1 MVDSIKYLTSPA
13 KPQQDPEAA
22 LVAAAK
28 RDPAAFGKLYDR
40 HIQPLYR
47 YLYSRI
53 GNQPDAEDVT
63 SQTILA
69 ALEGL
74 PRYDHQGYFLTWL
87 FSIARNKAADYFR
100 RQQKQAPLDAT
111 REITA
116 GSDLLQDA
124 IQAERVGALSRLIHA
139 LPEEEQEL
147 IRLRYVVE
155 LKFYEIA
162 VIVGR
167 NEEAVKKSVYR
178 LLARLKDQLE
188 DQNE

>member
-40 HIQPLYR
+40 YVQPLYR

-53 GNQPDAEDVT
+53 GSQADAEDIT
-63 SQTILA
+63 SQTFLA

-74 PRYDHQGYFLTWL
+74 PRYHHRGYFSTWL
-87 FSIARNKAADYFR
+87 FSIARNKAADHFR

-111 REITA
+111 KR
-116 GSDLLQDA
+116 DN
-124 IQAERVGALSRLIHA
+124 
-139 LPEEEQEL
+139 
-147 IRLRYVVE
+147 
-155 LKFYEIA
+155 
-162 VIVGR
+162 GR
-167 NEEAVKKSVYR
+167 F
-178 LLARLKDQLE
+178 
-188 DQNE
+188 